1 MRFVPLGFLQD
12 PSQFAADYIKEN
24 KLVPSQTLIVTP
36 TERFKVYMAAA
47 ILEAFGRE
55 DAISP
60 TMVKIDEL
68 IDSLTAYTGLQ
79 RANTMQK
86 LSMLYHVCE
95 HREGFEDLFGTD
107 MLSSFS
113 SFMLL
118 ASGLSRSFEEI
129 NRMEI
134 DLNSSPPG
142 GYYDRF
148 GTHFEIFRRIY
159 YDYNEIQERSGL
171 YDTSFLMKKVGASE
185 IETVFSRYDDV
196 VFISPL
202 LMTENEKRLFGA
214 IEDKLH
220 VIYQDTEDHDF
231 SRLLSFRSPEGIPK
245 AADGSAEKRTALRLH
260 ETSTRIET
268 VMLVLSIIRSEIA
281 RGVSP
286 HEIAVINI
294 DPTVCEM
301 VKRSCDSLRIT
312 ANYTRGIS
320 VKKAPVV
327 VFLRLV
333 KTFFD
338 SGMDT
343 SVLLELVR
351 SEFFCE
357 LSGIREY
364 EGLRER
370 IVRWRVFTIRSLESP
385 LLDERSKEAL
395 RFLKKLSGCKNFELF
410 YEMLI
415 ELFDML
421 GGKKPYEFYTVRD
434 MLLESALEL
443 SELGEPGQPDKNS
456 ASGDNRYKTIQFSE
470 RPFEIFLIH
479 AETKRY
485 TLQGSLRSGVQIIG
499 LLETRGV
506 TFRTVV
512 VPSFNEGYFPTRPR
526 PDIFFSADLKQAF
539 GLSSQQ
545 DREKLEFYYLKRL
558 LDASEG
564 AFLIPI
570 REFSGEFEVRSRYCQ
585 LLDQEPERPLPYTM
599 PFIGRESGEDTKATK
614 IPPLEKKSDTYSRLD
629 IHRLKRCE
637 TQYYIAKVLKIEGEE
652 TLSKEIEM
660 DVVGSKIHLLLRD
673 LYRDLDFKNLPSFRS
688 LEAQL
693 HDRFLALFT
702 DGLFGTKEE
711 VLTRRILLENLKEA
725 LRRDYE
731 RFRQGDEVCVE
742 WLEREFRVKAGV
754 YTLSGRI
761 DRIDLSKEGG
771 YTILDYKTGKIP
783 AKRGHLPEGDYMEV
797 QLGFYGLLFRKS
809 FPGRAI
815 KGLGYFDLSKK
826 RDFEIIVKEDEAAR
840 YLDDFENHLMGF
852 LDDFRKHTELSLAK
866 DMTNCVYCP
875 YYTICRI
882 YDT

>member
-1 MRFVPLGFLQD
+1 MRFVPLGFRQD
-12 PSQFAADYIKEN
+12 PSQFAAAYIKEN
-24 KLVPSQTLIVTP
+24 KLAPSQTLIVTP

-47 ILEAFGRE
+47 ILGAFGRE
-55 DAISP
+55 DVISP

-79 RANTMQK
+79 RANMMQK
-86 LSMLYHVCE
+86 LSTLYHACV
-95 HREGFEDLFGTD
+95 HTEGFDDLFGTN

-118 ASGLSRSFEEI
+118 ASGLFRSFEEI

-134 DLNSSPPG
+134 DLEGSAPG

-159 YDYNEIQERSGL
+159 SGYNELQERSGL
-171 YDTSFLMKKVGASE
+171 YDTSFLLKKVGKSE

-202 LMTENEKRLFGA
+202 LMTVNEKRLFGA

-220 VIYQDTEDHDF
+220 VIYQDTDDHDF
-231 SRLLSFRSPEGIPK
+231 SRLISFRSPEGLPK
-245 AADGSAEKRTALRLH
+245 KAGGSAEKKAELHLH
-260 ETSTRIET
+260 ESSTRIET
-268 VMLVLSIIRSEIA
+268 VMLVMSIVRREIA

-286 HEIAVINI
+286 HEIAVINF

-312 ANYTRGIS
+312 SNYTRGIS
-320 VKKAPVV
+320 VKKAPVF

-333 KTFFD
+333 STFFD

-357 LSGIREY
+357 LSGRREY
-364 EGLRER
+364 KGLRER
-370 IVRWRVFTIRSLESP
+370 VVSWRVFNIRSLESS
-385 LLDERSKEAL
+385 LLDERSGEAL
-395 RFLKKLSGCKNFELF
+395 RFLKNLYGCRNFGDL
-410 YEMLI
+410 YERLI

-443 SELGEPGQPDKNS
+443 SELGDLEQSDPKS
-456 ASGDNRYKTIQFSE
+456 ASGENSYKTIKFSE
-470 RPFEIFLIH
+470 RPFEIFLNH

-526 PDIFFSADLKQAF
+526 SDIFFSADLKQAF
-539 GLSSQQ
+539 GLSSLQ

-558 LDASEG
+558 LDASER

-585 LLDQEPERPLPYTM
+585 LLDSEPERPLPYTI
-599 PFIGRESGEDTKATK
+599 PFAGRESADHTKAAK
-614 IPPLEKKSDTYSRLD
+614 HPLLEKKSDTYSRLD

-673 LYRDLDFKNLPSFRS
+673 LYRELDFKNLPSFKS
-688 LEAQL
+688 FEAQL

-711 VLTRRILLENLKEA
+711 VLARRILLENLKEA

-731 RFRQGDEVCVE
+731 RFRRGDEVCVE
-742 WLEREFRVKAGV
+742 WLEREFRVKAGA

-761 DRIDLSKEGG
+761 DRIDRSKEGG

-783 AKRGHLPEGDYMEV
+783 AKRDHLPEGDYMEV

-815 KGLGYFDLSKK
+815 KGIGYFDLSKK
-826 RDFEIIVKEDEAAR
+826 RDFEIIVKADEAER
-840 YLDDFENHLMGF
+840 YLDDFESHLMGF
-852 LDDFRKHTELSLAK
+852 LADFEKRTELSLAN
-866 DMTNCVYCP
+866 DMTYCVYCP
-875 YYTICRI
+875 YYNICRI
-882 YDT
+882 YEA